1 MLYKKGQ
8 LMIRFRESGSASIG
22 TGSIVELLQDVESEN
37 DNVTIRRIKTLPL
50 KGYLLITI
58 AAQVHN
64 VDICDFKPYYKKP
77 IRRKTK

>member
-8 LMIRFRESGSASIG
+8 LMIRFRESISASIG

-37 DNVTIRRIKTLPL
+37 DNVIIRRIKTVPL
-50 KGYLLITI
+50 KNSFRIIT
-58 AAQVHN
+58 ASQVHN